1 MKRPLV
7 PEPDLVEV
15 LEVLVEQPLGLTEI
29 NLEEDDGSPAPDDN
43 QGSEKLE
50 EFVKEIL
57 IEIISEIGKP
67 PQPILFHDA
76 KLYRP
81 QDKIY

>member
-29 NLEEDDGSPAPDDN
+29 SLEEDDGCPAPDDD
-43 QGSEKLE
+43 GGDGGAMDEGDPDCLDHS
-50 EFVKEIL
+50 
-57 IEIISEIGKP
+57 
-67 PQPILFHDA
+67 
-76 KLYRP
+76 
-81 QDKIY
+81 